1 VRRLFVAIALVL
13 AVVLVAGT
21 ALVAAFDAAPT
32 NGASS
37 RGPTPVTPSAAPS
50 PTRPPSPA
58 LASFYGQRLAWSDC
72 HDGDQCASLTVPLD
86 YRHPSATTIKISVLK
101 VPAADPTTRIG
112 SLVINPGGPGE
123 PGTTYAALG
132 AQAFGQ
138 PLLDHYDIVGFDPR
152 GTGDSSPVDCLSDS
166 ALDRYLGA
174 DPEPSTPGEVAAL
187 RATQHQMATGCSRL
201 SGALASHISTVE
213 AARDMDIL
221 RAALGEGTLNYLGS
235 SYGTKLGATY
245 AQLFPH
251 RVGRFVLDGAVDVS
265 LGTRQLTLQQAA
277 GFQRAL
283 EAYAENCVDSS
294 GGCFLG
300 NTVPDVLQTIST
312 LIDQIAA
319 KPLPAGD
326 RELTAGN
333 AFYGMAVTLYSRTYW
348 VLLTQALRAAL
359 GGDGQPLMLLADAYA
374 SRNPDGTFQNN
385 SMEAFLA
392 ISCLDD
398 PWSIPATRVPSQFPA
413 FEKASPVFG
422 KVFAW
427 TLTSCRGFSPRSD
440 EPVPTIHARGAAP
453 IVVVG
458 TTRDPATPF
467 AWAVALAHQL
477 DSGVLLRRDGDGHT
491 GYHTGNSCI
500 DHAVE
505 SYLVSGIV
513 PRNNTSC

>member
-1 VRRLFVAIALVL
+1 MKRLFVAIALVL
-13 AVVLVAGT
+13 AVLLVAGT
-21 ALVAAFDAAPT
+21 SLVAAFDASPT
-32 NGASS
+32 DGGDAG
-37 RGPTPVTPSAAPS
+37 GPTPVTPSAVPS
-50 PTRPPSPA
+50 PARPPSPA
-58 LASFYGQRLAWSDC
+58 LASFYGQHLQWSDC

-86 YRHPSATTIKISVLK
+86 YRDPSGATIKISVLK
-101 VPAADPTTRIG
+101 VPAADPDTRIG

-123 PGTTYAALG
+123 PGTSYAALG

-138 PLLDHYDIVGFDPR
+138 PLLDHFDLVGFDPR
-152 GTGDSSPVDCLSDS
+152 GTGDSSSVDCLSDS
-166 ALDRYLGA
+166 ALDHYLAA
-174 DPEPSTPGEVAAL
+174 DPEPSTPGEVVSL

-213 AARDMDIL
+213 AAQDMDIL
-221 RAALGEGTLNYLGS
+221 RAALDDGALNYLGS

-283 EAYAENCVDSS
+283 EAYAANCVDSS
-294 GGCFLG
+294 VGCFLG
-300 NTVPDVLQTIST
+300 DTVPEVLQTISA

-333 AFYGMAVTLYSRTYW
+333 AFYGMAVTLYSRNYW
-348 VLLTQALRAAL
+348 VLLTQALRSAL
-359 GGDGQPLMLLADAYA
+359 EGDGQPLMLLADAYA
-374 SRNPDGTFQNN
+374 ARNSDGTFQNN
-385 SMEAFLA
+385 SMEAFVA

-398 PWSIPATRVPSQFPA
+398 PWSVPATKVPSQFPA

-427 TLTSCRGFSPRSD
+427 TLTSCRGFTPRSD
-440 EPVPTIHARGAAP
+440 QPVPTIHAKGAAP

-491 GYHTGNSCI
+491 GYHTGNTCI
-500 DHAVE
+500 DDAVE

-513 PRNNTSC
+513 PKNNTSC